1 MKDYKAIAEKQNELL
16 AHYRYLSMELDIPEI
31 CTMEKDEDIKNHLT
45 EINRLESFL
54 ATMKA
59 DDEKEYLNECIEK
72 ATPNLSKIKDV
83 DKELA
88 EIRGEQSQK
97 AEEEIDELIERYVIH
112 LKFTKSDKKIKDLL
126 YDCMLRIGNTAQFA
140 SQGMPSKERIIEVA
154 YPYLKQANTCTCNA
168 MEFAEAIA
176 DKLINGDK

>member
-1 MKDYKAIAEKQNELL
+1 MKRDEIKKLL
-16 AHYRYLSMELDIPEI
+16 KDFNSFMCGNQYDGRIPLI
-31 CTMEKDEDIKNHLT
+31 DACIDEY
-45 EINRLESFL
+45 L